1 MSENKSILLK
11 KLTKQ
16 LAIGVPVVALSGFL
30 PGTDGVLVGQASAEG
45 GSEAGYNYKA
55 KAEAESKYKSK
66 KYKKAKSEAEA
77 HAEGKAEGKAEAEG
91 KSEAEAH

>member
-30 PGTDGVLVGQASAEG
+30 PGTDGVFVGQASAEHH
-45 GSEAGYNYKA
+45 SEAGYGYKA
-55 KAEAESKYKSK
+55 KAEAEG
-66 KYKKAKSEAEA
+66 KAESEGEAKAE
-77 HAEGKAEGKAEAEG
+77 AEGKAEAEAEG
-91 KSEAEAH
+91 KAEGEAEASKYKN